1 MHFATQNEVWQL
13 HCAAMQCNRCGAHAT
28 LTTLLQIAR
37 TSELEES
44 TRSLA
49 AEFVVTLCEAREKAS
64 GMMRKLP
71 QHLQDLFQCL
81 VQFLL
86 DVEVSLGASAC
97 GLYSELRAAE
107 GTTTFMQPARRCCS

>member
-1 MHFATQNEVWQL
+1 ML
-13 HCAAMQCNRCGAHAT
+13 L
-28 LTTLLQIAR
+28 LTMLLQIAR
-37 TSELEES
+37 TTDLEES

-71 QHLQDLFQCL
+71 QHLQELFQCL

-86 DVEVSLGASAC
+86 DVEVS
-97 GLYSELRAAE
+97 R
-107 GTTTFMQPARRCCS
+107 